1 MLLLLLRYCVACQLL
16 CCSMICWRLF
26 IIFREY
32 SQQACFAFLFQ
43 YFMILPLQNYRM
55 TCFIKPPSILA
66 CDMTWLSSRSGW
78 KTRRNLVLF
87 ILRILHIAS
96 FMFEV
101 SLKDTYHMIC
111 LPSLSLEGPIIARLL
126 FCTWRVGMLGSLRLV
141 GFPTDILFY
150 PWRCIQFQTCV
161 IWSSTFA
168 GILYC
173 ALFLQGLR
181 KCFLTVP
188 WLCWAL
194 VPAVGKTF
202 EASHFH

>member
-1 MLLLLLRYCVACQLL
+1 MLLLLRYCVACQLL

-32 SQQACFAFLFQ
+32 SHQACFAFLFQ

-87 ILRILHIAS
+87 ILSIMHIAS
-96 FMFEV
+96 FVFEV

-126 FCTWRVGMLGSLRLV
+126 FCTWRAWDAWIVASGWFSDWHLVLSL
-141 GFPTDILFY
+141 T
-150 PWRCIQFQTCV
+150 
-161 IWSSTFA
+161 
-168 GILYC
+168 
-173 ALFLQGLR
+173 LR
-181 KCFLTVP
+181 PVSDLCDLEQHLCGNPVLCF
-188 WLCWAL
+188 
-194 VPAVGKTF
+194 VPARIAQMF
-202 EASHFH
+202 LDCS